1 MNNRRTSTWLLTAC
15 AAMSLSGCF
24 GGKPPVRPESQLKA
38 EALIKRAIRAEQK
51 NDSQQAEQ
59 YLIEALQLSSSIEDL
74 PVKAQTLV
82 NLARLSRLH
91 GTVSQADDRIK
102 QALTILNPESD
113 SYAEAVHEKALI
125 ELAAGNRETARQW
138 AVQSVKAEKGQDTGC
153 RQNLLGRVLIALED
167 PAGAETVLNRAL
179 AENRKYNHQEEEAN
193 SLRMLGIVA
202 RLRKGTAESERLLN
216 EALTIDKKIAVSS
229 KIAADLE
236 ELAATALAANKSD
249 QAVQFLDRASAVN
262 LAGGRRS
269 QAAANQAALGHVFDL
284 LGDGSRANKARSRS
298 RELSG
303 QPTIQAPDTVPETT
317 NPSSSP

>member
-59 YLIEALQLSSSIEDL
+59 YLIEALQLSSSVEDL

-91 GTVSQADDRIK
+91 GSVSQADDRIK

-113 SYAEAVHEKALI
+113 SYAEAAHEKTLI
-125 ELAAGNRETARQW
+125 ELAKGNREAARQW
-138 AVQSVKAEKGQDTGC
+138 SMQAVKAEKGQDAGR

-167 PAGAETVLNRAL
+167 PAGAETVLSRGL
-179 AENRKYNHQEEEAN
+179 AENRKNNHREEEAN
-193 SLRMLGIVA
+193 SLRMLGITA
-202 RLRKGTAESERLLN
+202 RLRKRTTESERLLN
-216 EALTIDKKIAVSS
+216 EALIIDKQIAVSS

-236 ELAATALAANKSD
+236 ELAATALAASKPD
-249 QAVQFLDRASAVN
+249 QAIKFLVRACDVN

-269 QAAANQAALGHVFDL
+269 QAAANQAVLGRVYDL
-284 LGDGSRANKARSRS
+284 LGDGTRADQARSRS
-298 RELSG
+298 IELSG
-303 QPTIQAPDTVPETT
+303 QPTVQTPGTVPETT
-317 NPSSSP
+317 SPSSSP